1 MTIATCRSRSNAWQ
15 GRVLLEATA
24 YFAFADDFPLL
35 YEKAIDKNG
44 EPEMITVDKSGA
56 NWAALESL
64 NAERSTPIKDR

>member
-1 MTIATCRSRSNAWQ
+1 LKPHW
-15 GRVLLEATA
+15 LL
-24 YFAFADDFPLL
+24 LH
-35 YEKAIDKNG
+35 EKAIDKNG